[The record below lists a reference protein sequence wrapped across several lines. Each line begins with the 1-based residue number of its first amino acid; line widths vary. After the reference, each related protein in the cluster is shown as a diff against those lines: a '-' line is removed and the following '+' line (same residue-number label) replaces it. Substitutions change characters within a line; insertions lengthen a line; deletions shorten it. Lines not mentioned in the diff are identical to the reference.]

1 MKNLKGNI
9 RLIIIIS
16 LIGFSAFTLPSKKMK
31 STNSDFIL
39 LELFTSQGCSS
50 CPSADKLLAKTYEEA
65 QRNHKQLF
73 VLSYHVDYWDR
84 LGWKDPFSQ
93 SLFTKR
99 QYQYGEHFGLQG
111 VYTPQ
116 VVVNGTKEFVGSN
129 AQKLD
134 SALENTSNPKA
145 KIDISLEDVKWQNGQ
160 ISFGYNLKGDIKNS
174 DLQVAILSK
183 KEETNIPR
191 GENSGLKLSGS
202 NVVRILQTI
211 KATEKST
218 FSVALPKDLLK
229 ENTRIIVF
237 AQDSNNS
244 QVLGV
249 EGFDFQGYL
258 K

>member
-9 RLIIIIS
+9 SLMMLIS
-16 LIGFSAFTLPSKKMK
+16 LIGFSAFTLPSKKIK

-99 QYQYGEHFGLQG
+99 QYQYGENFGLQG

-116 VVVNGTKEFVGSN
+116 VVVNGAKEFVGSD
-129 AQKLD
+129 ARKLN

-145 KIDISLEDVKWQNGQ
+145 KIDILLEDVKWQNGQ
-160 ISFGYNLKGDIKNS
+160 VSFGYNLKGDIKNS
-174 DLQVAILSK
+174 ELQIAILSK
-183 KEETNIPR
+183 EEETNIPR

-218 FSVALPKDLLK
+218 FSVALPKDLSK

-237 AQDSNNS
+237 AQDAKNS

-249 EGFDFQGYL
+249 EGFDF
-258 K
+258 

>member
-1 MKNLKGNI
+1 MTTFKYTNLF
-9 RLIIIIS
+9 
-16 LIGFSAFTLPSKKMK
+16 LIGIGLTGLLAFSPTKKEK
-31 STNSDFIL
+31 ISTNSYFIL
-39 LELFTSQGCSS
+39 LELFTPQGCSS

-116 VVVNGTKEFVGSN
+116 VVVNGAKEFVGSD
-129 AQKLD
+129 ARKLN
-134 SALENTSNPKA
+134 SALESTTNPKA

-218 FSVALPKDLLK
+218 FSVTLPKDLSK

-237 AQDSNNS
+237 AQDAKNS

-249 EGFDFQGYL
+249 EGFDF
-258 K
+258 